1 MCEIIQNRFIN
12 IKVLYNKYED
22 MFYPH
27 IYNYDDSILLNS
39 TMTVQFEAVVKFN
52 EITKVLDLVW
62 KQTADN
68 WKNDKDEWQNH
79 IINGF
84 ESEQVKSDFLQVLN
98 STLTLGKIK
107 PEKIYNKYYALVE
120 INK

>member
-1 MCEIIQNRFIN
+1 
-12 IKVLYNKYED
+12 

-27 IYNYDDSILLNS
+27 IYKYDDSILLNS
-39 TMTVQFEAVVKFN
+39 TTTVQFEAVVKFN
-52 EITKVLDLVW
+52 EVTKVLDLVW

-68 WKNDKDEWQNH
+68 WKNEKDEWQNH

-84 ESEQVKSDFLQVLN
+84 ESEQVKSDFLHLLN

-107 PEKIYNKYYALVE
+107 PEKIYNKYYALIEV
-120 INK
+120 NK

>member
-12 IKVLYNKYED
+12 VKVLYNKYED
-22 MFYPH
+22 KFYPH
-27 IYNYDDSILLNS
+27 VYNHENTIMLNS
-39 TMTVQFEAVVKFN
+39 STIVQFEAVVKFN

-68 WKNDKDEWQNH
+68 WQNDKNEWQNQ

-84 ESEQVKSDFLQVLN
+84 ESEQAKSDLLQILN
-98 STLTLGKIK
+98 STLKMGAIK
-107 PEKIYNKYYALVE
+107 PEKIYNKYYAML
-120 INK
+120 

>member
-1 MCEIIQNRFIN
+1 MCEVIQNRFIN
-12 IKVLYNKYED
+12 VKVLYNKYED
-22 MFYPH
+22 KFYPH
-27 IYNYDDSILLNS
+27 INNYDNNSLLNS
-39 TMTVQFEAVVKFN
+39 TTIVQFEAVVKFN

-98 STLTLGKIK
+98 STLKMGTIK
-107 PEKIYNKYYALVE
+107 PEKIYNKYYAL
-120 INK
+120 IG